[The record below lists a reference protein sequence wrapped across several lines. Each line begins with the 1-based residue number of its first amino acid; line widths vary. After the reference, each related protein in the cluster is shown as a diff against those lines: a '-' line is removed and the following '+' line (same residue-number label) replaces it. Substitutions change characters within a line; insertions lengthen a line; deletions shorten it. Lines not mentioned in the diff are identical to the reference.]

1 MMQHC
6 ATNQEIIMGRN
17 SGLPTV
23 SVRLNKAD
31 IEWLTCNGQWYPRAA
46 LEQLVKWARQQRY
59 DTQVMHARLGEKATP
74 PQARAAS
81 RAEPEYDENGN
92 PLDEVE
98 TI

>member
-1 MMQHC
+1 
-6 ATNQEIIMGRN
+6 MGRN

-46 LEQLVKWARQQRY
+46 LEQLIGWAKLNGY
-59 DTQVMHARLGEKATP
+59 APGTFY
-74 PQARAAS
+74 
-81 RAEPEYDENGN
+81 AEPDER
-92 PLDEVE
+92 PAAVALE